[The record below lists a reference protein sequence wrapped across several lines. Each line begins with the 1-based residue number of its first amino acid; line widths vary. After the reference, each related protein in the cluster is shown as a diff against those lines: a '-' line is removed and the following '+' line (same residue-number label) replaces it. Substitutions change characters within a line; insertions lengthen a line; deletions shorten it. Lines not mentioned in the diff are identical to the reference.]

1 MDRDGLL
8 ALYDYNLY
16 ANRLMLDVAAQL
28 TEDELVRESSPSHGS
43 VCALL
48 HHMVACEAFFL
59 ATCRGTT
66 DLKYNSS
73 ELSGLDDIRRNWDEL
88 GHEQRDYISSLR
100 ENDLVRDFPLT
111 LRGRPYHLSM
121 WQLLI
126 QAFVHS
132 THHRGEL
139 SIVLI
144 ELGYPLPTLDIIQ
157 YFFQQSGQQWP
168 E

>member
-1 MDRDGLL
+1 MDRDGLF
-8 ALYDYNLY
+8 ALHDYNLY

-28 TEDELVRESSPSHGS
+28 SEDELVRESNPSHGS
-43 VCALL
+43 VRALL

-59 ATCRGTT
+59 ASCRGNT
-66 DLKYNSS
+66 DLKFNTS
-73 ELSGLDDIRRNWDEL
+73 ELPGLDDIRRYWDEL
-88 GHEQRDYISSLR
+88 GHEQRDYISSLD
-100 ENDLVRDFPLT
+100 ENDLARGVSLSLRD
-111 LRGRPYHLSM
+111 RPYHLPI

-139 SIVLI
+139 SIVLT